1 MRKVNLDE
9 IEQLASESRDSLWE
23 QAQELGREPK
33 GYLHWSA
40 GHYGQFYD
48 DYHINIDSDGSIY
61 ISTDDF
67 SEVLAHTYH
76 RNTGA
81 IGIALACCAFATS
94 EDLGDEP
101 PTAKQIESMAQ
112 VVMTL
117 ANALDIPLDKEHF
130 MSHGRAADN
139 EDGIQAS
146 EPYGPKTT
154 CERWDLEYLGTEE
167 SPVFNPYDEEHR
179 GDTIIVGK
187 ANWYN
192 NQGKYNG

>member
-1 MRKVNLDE
+1 MGSSLMTTISILD
-9 IEQLASESRDSLWE
+9 
-23 QAQELGREPK
+23 K
-33 GYLHWSA
+33 
-40 GHYGQFYD
+40 
-48 DYHINIDSDGSIY
+48 DGSIY
-61 ISTDDF
+61 VSTDDF

-179 GDTIIVGK
+179 GD
-187 ANWYN
+187 NYYCW
-192 NQGKYNG
+192 